1 MDLFSSMGGSISSSR
16 IYIEDESGECDGGH
30 HDHGDGDGDG
40 GGCGDDDSNNTDE
53 ISHVFSSPD
62 FVLSHLWLVVWNMA
76 FMTFHIV
83 GIIIPTDFHIFQ
95 RGLNHQPYFF

>member
-16 IYIEDESGECDGGH
+16 IYIEDEGGECDGGH